1 MSHNPEVQTPTMWR
15 GAEAV
20 LGASEALEPF
30 STGNATGTTRG
41 GTGFTGTAPGTTGAT
56 QPQQTLSFIWSL
68 YLEPW

>member
-1 MSHNPEVQTPTMWR
+1 MWR

-41 GTGFTGTAPGTTGAT
+41 GTCFTGTAPGTTGVT
-56 QPQQTLSFIWSL
+56 PQPQQTLFFIWSHG
-68 YLEPW
+68 EI